1 MKQDEEI
8 NDKSRRSFLKTAAIA
23 TVATAT
29 CGSLTCSCSSKKA
42 TITEKVRLLSP
53 DGEIVEIDSA
63 YLNHQEN
70 MAVLS
75 QHEQR
80 KGIAGKR
87 FVMVVDLSRCKNARK
102 CISACQ
108 KHHYR
113 PEETE
118 WLTVKLMKDSDKA
131 APYWFPKQCFHCD
144 NPPCVKVCPVDATF
158 KRQDGLVLIDNE
170 RCIGCKFCM
179 AACPYSTRVFNWD
192 EPEQPFYI
200 QNLASNAETG
210 LPAKVGTVEKCDF
223 CPDRSRE
230 GLLPPCVEACPNGVF
245 YFGDENEDT
254 VSNGDETV
262 SFSQLI
268 KDRAAYRFMEE
279 LGTKPRVY
287 YLPPKDRQF
296 PVERGY
302 ENLSDKLKDRF
313 KEVMEES
320 GLIKK

>member
-1 MKQDEEI
+1 MKQEETS
-8 NDKSRRSFLKTAAIA
+8 DQGRRDFIKTAAIA
-23 TVATAT
+23 TLATAA

-42 TITEKVRLLSP
+42 VTGEKVKLLSP
-53 DGEIVEIDSA
+53 DGELVEIDSA
-63 YLNHQEN
+63 YLNYQEH
-70 MAVLS
+70 MSIVSKLEAR
-75 QHEQR
+75 Q
-80 KGIAGKR
+80 GIAGKK

-102 CISACQ
+102 CITACQ
-108 KHHYR
+108 KWHYR

-118 WLTVKLMKDSDKA
+118 WLTVKLLKDNENG

-192 EPEQPFYI
+192 EPEVPDFI
-200 QNLASNAETG
+200 QGQTYSAETG
-210 LPAKVGTVEKCDF
+210 IPAKVGTVEKCDF
-223 CPDRSRE
+223 CPDRTRE

-302 ENLSDKLKDRF
+302 ENLPDKLKDRF
-313 KEVMEES
+313 RDIMENDAKTED
-320 GLIKK
+320 

>member
-1 MKQDEEI
+1 MKKEETI
-8 NDKSRRSFLKTAAIA
+8 DKSRRDFLKTAAIA
-23 TVATAT
+23 TAATAT
-29 CGSLTCSCSSKKA
+29 CGSLVCSCSSNKSTVEKKV
-42 TITEKVRLLSP
+42 KLLSP

-63 YLNHQEN
+63 YLNYQEH
-70 MAVLS
+70 MAIVSKLEAR
-75 QHEQR
+75 Q
-80 KGIAGKR
+80 GIAGKK
-87 FVMVVDLSRCKNARK
+87 FVMVVDLARCKNARK
-102 CISACQ
+102 CITACQ
-108 KHHYR
+108 KWHYR

-118 WLTVKLMKDSDKA
+118 WLTVKLLKDSEEG

-192 EPEQPFYI
+192 EPELPFDI
-200 QNLASNAETG
+200 KNLTYSAETG
-210 LPAKVGTVEKCDF
+210 IPAKVGTVEKCDF
-223 CPDRSRE
+223 CPDRARE

-254 VSNGDETV
+254 VSNGEETI
-262 SFSQLI
+262 SFKQLI
-268 KDRAAYRFMEE
+268 KDRAGYRFMEE

-302 ENLSDKLKDRF
+302 ENLSEDLKERY
-313 KEVMEES
+313 KEYKEFFEE
-320 GLIKK
+320 KK